1 MASSALLN
9 KLSTVEERSGAL
21 NRIIRRMG
29 MFSGN
34 KALVSR
40 ILDET
45 LHHDPDNFLFIS
57 SGSGMIIRGMHYP
70 DSALGDAEFPVIFKT
85 SEENVLIAAW
95 PQSIVKKCLELVTAK
110 SDESNLKTNWAEALE
125 VFSMSAELKI
135 QSGEINDYL

>member
-1 MASSALLN
+1 
-9 KLSTVEERSGAL
+9 
-21 NRIIRRMG
+21 
-29 MFSGN
+29 
-34 KALVSR
+34 
-40 ILDET
+40 
-45 LHHDPDNFLFIS
+45 
-57 SGSGMIIRGMHYP
+57 MIIRGMHYP

-110 SDESNLKTNWAEALE
+110 SNDNNLKTNWEEALE